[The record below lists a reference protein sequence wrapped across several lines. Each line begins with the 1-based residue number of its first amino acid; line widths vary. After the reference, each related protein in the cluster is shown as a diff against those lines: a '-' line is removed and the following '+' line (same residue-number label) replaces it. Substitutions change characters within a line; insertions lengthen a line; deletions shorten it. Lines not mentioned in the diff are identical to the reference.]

1 MEAVR
6 KLYAT
11 LGIQRVV
18 VIQPSVYGS
27 DNRCQ
32 LELGAALGMPFRAVV
47 VPQSDPTDSE
57 LKLLHQQGARAI
69 RYILA
74 HPGGLDLASL
84 ERSADRAREFGWHLE
99 FLLKPAQLI
108 ELENRLAKLSCAV
121 SFDHLAFINP
131 RDGIEQ
137 PAFQALLRLLQSGNA
152 WVKFSGAYRA
162 TGEAERYDALL
173 PLAREIVATNPDR
186 IVWGSDWPHVGQKT
200 HMPRTTPLLNLL
212 AQWAPDDQL
221 RRKIL
226 VDNAT
231 ALYGFD

>member
-1 MEAVR
+1 
-6 KLYAT
+6 
-11 LGIQRVV
+11 
-18 VIQPSVYGS
+18 
-27 DNRCQ
+27 
-32 LELGAALGMPFRAVV
+32 
-47 VPQSDPTDSE
+47 
-57 LKLLHQQGARAI
+57 
-69 RYILA
+69 
-74 HPGGLDLASL
+74 
-84 ERSADRAREFGWHLE
+84 
-99 FLLKPAQLI
+99 
-108 ELENRLAKLSCAV
+108 LSCAV